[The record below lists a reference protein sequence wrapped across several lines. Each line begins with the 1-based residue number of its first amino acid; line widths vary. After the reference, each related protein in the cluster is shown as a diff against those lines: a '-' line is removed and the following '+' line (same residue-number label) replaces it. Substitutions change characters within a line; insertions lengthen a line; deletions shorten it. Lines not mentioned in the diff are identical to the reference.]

1 MPSTV
6 TALSSGVTD
15 EPAIPPPGWVSAA
28 IQTYLR
34 VYHRHEVRIDAAVPD
49 RPVLFVCNH
58 GFGGV
63 IDLNVGAFVA
73 ARQAAGITRPTTAMV
88 HQIAWTLG
96 AGSLVER
103 FGGTPG
109 SRAAADAAF
118 EAGHNVLV
126 FPGGDVDAGKSW
138 RDRNT
143 IKFHGTGFARLA
155 QDHHVPIVPIVTAGA
170 GESLVVL
177 SDGQAAARA
186 LRLPKLLRVKA
197 LPVSV
202 SIPWGLNFGVVG
214 LLPYLPLPTKLVTAV
229 MPQIMP
235 DAAESADDLA
245 ERVRDAMQTR
255 LDALTA
261 GRTPLIG

>member
-1 MPSTV
+1 M
-6 TALSSGVTD
+6 TD
-15 EPAIPPPGWVSAA
+15 EPEIAPPGWLSAT

-34 VYHRHEVRIDAAVPD
+34 VYHRHEVRIDAPVPD

-73 ARQAAGITRPTTAMV
+73 ARQAAGVTRPTTAMV

-96 AGSLVER
+96 AGPLVER
-103 FGGTPG
+103 LGGTPG
-109 SRAAADAAF
+109 SREAANNAF

-155 QDHHVPIVPIVTAGA
+155 QEHRVPIVPVVTAGA
-170 GESLVVL
+170 GESLLVL
-177 SDGQAAARA
+177 SDGQAAAKA
-186 LRLPKLLRVKA
+186 LRLPKLLRVKS
-197 LPVSV
+197 LPLSVSV
-202 SIPWGLNFGVVG
+202 PWGLNFGVVG
-214 LLPYLPLPTKLVTAV
+214 LLPYLPLPSKLVTAV
-229 MPQIMP
+229 LPGMLSG
-235 DAAESADDLA
+235 DGESAEDFA
-245 ERVRDAMQTR
+245 ERVRGAMQNR
-255 LDALTA
+255 LDTLTA
-261 GRTPLIG
+261 RRTPLIG

>member
-1 MPSTV
+1 M
-6 TALSSGVTD
+6 TD
-15 EPAIPPPGWVSAA
+15 EPAIAPPGWLSAA

-34 VYHRHEVRIDAAVPD
+34 VYHRHEIHIDAAVPD

-96 AGSLVER
+96 AGALVER
-103 FGGTPG
+103 VGGTPG
-109 SRAAADAAF
+109 SRAAADAAI

-126 FPGGDVDAGKSW
+126 FPGGDVDAGKAW
-138 RDRNT
+138 RERNT
-143 IKFHGTGFARLA
+143 IKFHGSGFARLA
-155 QDHHVPIVPIVTAGA
+155 QDHRLPIVPVVTAGA

-177 SDGQAAARA
+177 SDGQAVAQA
-186 LRLPKLLRVKA
+186 LGLPKRLRIKS
-197 LPVSV
+197 LPLSV
-202 SIPWGLNFGVVG
+202 SIPWGLNLGVVG

-229 MPQIMP
+229 MPEMTSNQ
-235 DAAESADDLA
+235 AESAEDFA
-245 ERVRDAMQTR
+245 ERVRSTMQGR

-261 GRTPLIG
+261 RRTPLIG

>member
-1 MPSTV
+1 MT
-6 TALSSGVTD
+6 
-15 EPAIPPPGWVSAA
+15 EPPEVAPPGWLSST

-34 VYHRHEVRIDAAVPD
+34 VYHRHEVRIDVAVPD
-49 RPVLFVCNH
+49 RPVLFICNH

-96 AGSLVER
+96 AGPLVER
-103 FGGTPG
+103 LGGTPG
-109 SRAAADAAF
+109 SRAAADEAF

-155 QDHHVPIVPIVTAGA
+155 QDHGVPIVPVVTAGA

-177 SDGQAAARA
+177 SDGQSAARA
-186 LRLPKLLRVKA
+186 LRLPKLLRIKS
-197 LPVSV
+197 LPLSV
-202 SIPWGLNFGVVG
+202 SIPWGVNMGVVG
-214 LLPYLPLPTKLVTAV
+214 LLPYLPLPTKLDTAV
-229 MPQIMP
+229 MPAMMS
-235 DAAESADDLA
+235 DSGEAAEDFAQ
-245 ERVRDAMQTR
+245 RVRAAMQAR
-255 LDALTA
+255 IDALTA
-261 GRTPLIG
+261 RRTPLIG

>member
-1 MPSTV
+1 MTEVPEV
-6 TALSSGVTD
+6 A
-15 EPAIPPPGWVSAA
+15 PPGWMSAT

-34 VYHRHEVRIDAAVPD
+34 VYHRHEVRIDAPVPE

-73 ARQAAGITRPTTAMV
+73 ARQAAGVTRPTTAMV

-96 AGSLVER
+96 AGRLVER
-103 FGGTPG
+103 FGGIPG
-109 SRAAADAAF
+109 SRAAADEAF

-143 IKFHGTGFARLA
+143 IKFHGAGFARLA
-155 QDHHVPIVPIVTAGA
+155 QDHRVPIVPVVTVGA

-177 SDGQAAARA
+177 SDGQSAARA
-186 LRLPKLLRVKA
+186 LRLPKLLRIKS
-197 LPVSV
+197 LPLSL
-202 SIPWGLNFGVVG
+202 SLPWGLNFGVVG

-229 MPQIMP
+229 MPAMLS
-235 DAAESADDLA
+235 AADESAEDFA
-245 ERVRDAMQTR
+245 ERVREAMQDR
-255 LDALTA
+255 IDALTA
-261 GRTPLIG
+261 RRTPLIG

>member
-1 MPSTV
+1 M
-6 TALSSGVTD
+6 TD
-15 EPAIPPPGWVSAA
+15 EPAITPPGWLSAA

-34 VYHRHEVRIDAAVPD
+34 VYHRHEILIDAPVPGT
-49 RPVLFVCNH
+49 PALFVCNH

-96 AGSLVER
+96 VGSLVEKV
-103 FGGTPG
+103 GGAPG

-126 FPGGDVDAGKSW
+126 FPGGDVDAGKAW

-143 IKFHGTGFARLA
+143 IKFHGAGFARLA
-155 QDHHVPIVPIVTAGA
+155 QEHGVPIVPVVTAGA
-170 GESLVVL
+170 GESLLVL
-177 SDGQAAARA
+177 SDGRSVAQA
-186 LRLPKLLRVKA
+186 LNLPKLLRIKS
-197 LPVSV
+197 LPLSV
-202 SIPWGLNFGVVG
+202 SLPWGLNFGAVG

-229 MPQIMP
+229 MPGMRSRK
-235 DAAESADDLA
+235 AESAEDFA
-245 ERVRDAMQTR
+245 ERVRSTMQAR

-261 GRTPLIG
+261 RRTPLIG

>member
-1 MPSTV
+1 MTE
-6 TALSSGVTD
+6 
-15 EPAIPPPGWVSAA
+15 EPAIAPPGWLSAT

-34 VYHRHEVRIDAAVPD
+34 VYHRHEIRIDAPVPD

-63 IDLNVGAFVA
+63 IDLNVAAFVA
-73 ARQAAGITRPTTAMV
+73 ARQTAGVTRPTTALV

-109 SRAAADAAF
+109 SRPAADAAV

-138 RDRNT
+138 RDRNK
-143 IKFHGTGFARLA
+143 IIFHGTGFARLA
-155 QDHHVPIVPIVTAGA
+155 QEHRVPIVPVVTAGA
-170 GESLVVL
+170 GESLIVL
-177 SDGQAAARA
+177 SDGQSAARA
-186 LRLPKLLRVKA
+186 LGLPKLLRLKA
-197 LPVSV
+197 LPLSL
-202 SIPWGLNFGVVG
+202 SIPWGLNIGMVG
-214 LLPYLPLPTKLVTAV
+214 LLPYLPLPAKLVTAV
-229 MPQIMP
+229 MPEMIT
-235 DAAESADDLA
+235 DADESPEDLA
-245 ERVRDAMQTR
+245 QRVRETMQAR

-261 GRTPLIG
+261 RRTPLLG

>member
-1 MPSTV
+1 M
-6 TALSSGVTD
+6 TD
-15 EPAIPPPGWVSAA
+15 EPEIAPPGWLSTT

-34 VYHRHEVRIDAAVPD
+34 VYHRHEVRVDAPVPD

-73 ARQAAGITRPTTAMV
+73 ARQAAGVTRPTTAMV

-96 AGSLVER
+96 AGPLVER
-103 FGGTPG
+103 LGGTPG
-109 SRAAADAAF
+109 SREAANAAF

-155 QDHHVPIVPIVTAGA
+155 QEHRVPIVPVVTAGA

-186 LRLPKLLRVKA
+186 LRLPKLLRVKS
-197 LPVSV
+197 LPLSV

-214 LLPYLPLPTKLVTAV
+214 LLPYLPLPSKLVTAV
-229 MPQIMP
+229 LPEMLSG
-235 DAAESADDLA
+235 DDESAEDFA
-245 ERVRDAMQTR
+245 ERVREAMQNR
-255 LDALTA
+255 LDTLTA
-261 GRTPLIG
+261 RRTPLIG

>member
-1 MPSTV
+1 MTEVPEV
-6 TALSSGVTD
+6 D
-15 EPAIPPPGWVSAA
+15 PPGWLSAA

-34 VYHRHEVRIDAAVPD
+34 TYHRHEVRIDAPVPD
-49 RPVLFVCNH
+49 KPVLFICNH

-63 IDLNVGAFVA
+63 IDLNVAAFVA
-73 ARQAAGITRPTTAMV
+73 ARHAAGITRPTTAMV

-109 SRAAADAAF
+109 SRAAADEAF
-118 EAGHNVLV
+118 AAGHNVLV

-155 QDHHVPIVPIVTAGA
+155 QDHGVPIVPVVTAGA

-177 SDGQAAARA
+177 SDGQTAARA
-186 LRLPKLLRVKA
+186 LRLPKLLRVKS
-197 LPVSV
+197 LPVSI

-229 MPQIMP
+229 MPEIRSS
-235 DAAESADDLA
+235 AGESPEDLA
-245 ERVRDAMQTR
+245 DRVRDAMQAR

-261 GRTPLIG
+261 GRTPLLG

>member
-1 MPSTV
+1 MREVPDV
-6 TALSSGVTD
+6 
-15 EPAIPPPGWVSAA
+15 EPPGWLSTA

-34 VYHRHEVRIDAAVPD
+34 TYHRHEIRIDAPVPD

-63 IDLNVGAFVA
+63 IDLNVAAFVA
-73 ARQAAGITRPTTAMV
+73 ARQAAGVTRPTTAMV

-96 AGSLVER
+96 AGPLVER

-109 SRAAADAAF
+109 SRAAADEAF
-118 EAGHNVLV
+118 TAGHSVLV

-143 IKFHGTGFARLA
+143 ITFHGTGFARLA
-155 QDHHVPIVPIVTAGA
+155 QEHGVPIVPVVTAGA
-170 GESLVVL
+170 GESLVVI
-177 SDGQAAARA
+177 SDGQTAARA
-186 LRLPKLLRVKA
+186 LGLPKLLRVKA
-197 LPVSV
+197 LPVSI

-229 MPQIMP
+229 MPAIVSE
-235 DAAESADDLA
+235 DGESADDLA
-245 ERVRDAMQTR
+245 ARVRQAMQDR
-255 LDALTA
+255 IDALTA
-261 GRTPLIG
+261 KRTPLIG

>member
-1 MPSTV
+1 MTEAPE
-6 TALSSGVTD
+6 L
-15 EPAIPPPGWVSAA
+15 EPPGWLSRA

-34 VYHRHEVRIDAAVPD
+34 TYHRHEIYVDAPVPD
-49 RPVLFVCNH
+49 KPVLFICNH

-63 IDLNVGAFVA
+63 IDLNVAAFVA

-103 FGGTPG
+103 LGGTPG
-109 SRAAADAAF
+109 SRAAADDAF
-118 EAGHNVLV
+118 AAGHNVLV

-155 QDHHVPIVPIVTAGA
+155 QEHKVPIVPVVTAGA

-177 SDGQAAARA
+177 SDGQPAARA

-197 LPVSV
+197 LPVSI

-229 MPQIMP
+229 MPEIRP
-235 DAAESADDLA
+235 SAGESPEDLA
-245 ERVRDAMQTR
+245 ERVRDAMQAR

-261 GRTPLIG
+261 GRTPFIG

>member
-1 MPSTV
+1 M
-6 TALSSGVTD
+6 TD
-15 EPAIPPPGWVSAA
+15 EPAIAPPGWLSAT

-34 VYHRHEVRIDAAVPD
+34 VYHRHEVRIDAPVPD

-73 ARQAAGITRPTTAMV
+73 ARQAAGVTRPTTAMV

-96 AGSLVER
+96 AGPLVER
-103 FGGTPG
+103 LGGTPG
-109 SRAAADAAF
+109 SREAANNAF

-155 QDHHVPIVPIVTAGA
+155 QEHRVPIVPVVTAGA
-170 GESLVVL
+170 GESLLVL
-177 SDGQAAARA
+177 SDGQAAAKA
-186 LRLPKLLRVKA
+186 LRLPKLLRVKS
-197 LPVSV
+197 LPLSISV
-202 SIPWGLNFGVVG
+202 PWGLNFGVVG
-214 LLPYLPLPTKLVTAV
+214 LLPYLPLPSKLVTAV
-229 MPQIMP
+229 LPGMLSG
-235 DAAESADDLA
+235 DDEAAEDFA
-245 ERVRDAMQTR
+245 ERVREAMQDR
-255 LDALTA
+255 LDTLTA
-261 GRTPLIG
+261 RRTPLIG

>member
-1 MPSTV
+1 MTEQPDI
-6 TALSSGVTD
+6 A
-15 EPAIPPPGWVSAA
+15 PPGWLSGA

-34 VYHRHEVRIDAAVPD
+34 TYHRHEIHIDAPVPD

-63 IDLNVGAFVA
+63 IDLNVAAFVA
-73 ARQAAGITRPTTAMV
+73 ARQAAGVTRPTTAMV

-96 AGSLVER
+96 AGALVER
-103 FGGTPG
+103 LGGIPG
-109 SRAAADAAF
+109 SRAAADEAF
-118 EAGHNVLV
+118 GAGHNVLV

-138 RDRNT
+138 RDRNR

-155 QDHHVPIVPIVTAGA
+155 MDNRVPIVPVVTAGA
-170 GESLVVL
+170 GESLLVL

-186 LRLPKLLRVKA
+186 LRLPKVLRVKS
-197 LPVSV
+197 LPLSV
-202 SIPWGLNFGVVG
+202 SIPWGLNLGLVG

-229 MPQIMP
+229 MPEMIF
-235 DAAESADDLA
+235 DGDESADDLA
-245 ERVRDAMQTR
+245 DRVRAAMQVR

-261 GRTPLIG
+261 RRTPLLG

>member
-1 MPSTV
+1 MTE
-6 TALSSGVTD
+6 
-15 EPAIPPPGWVSAA
+15 EPAIPQPGWLSAA

-34 VYHRHEVRIDAAVPD
+34 VYHRHEVRIDAPVPD

-63 IDLNVGAFVA
+63 IDLNVAAFVA
-73 ARQAAGITRPTTAMV
+73 ARAAAGVTRPTTAMV

-96 AGSLVER
+96 VGSLVER
-103 FGGTPG
+103 VGGTPG
-109 SRAAADAAF
+109 SRQAADAAF

-138 RDRNT
+138 RERNK
-143 IKFHGTGFARLA
+143 IKFHGSGFARLA
-155 QDHHVPIVPIVTAGA
+155 QAHGVPIVPVVTAGA

-214 LLPYLPLPTKLVTAV
+214 LVPYLPLPTKLVTAV
-229 MPQIMP
+229 MPDMIG
-235 DAAESADDLA
+235 DADESPEDFA
-245 ERVRDAMQTR
+245 ERVREAMQAR

-261 GRTPLIG
+261 RRTPLLG